1 MELTFVARLDVTE
14 ISAKRPDH
22 VAQGIMII
30 LASVAAMAFADAVVK
45 LVSSN
50 LTVWQ
55 VFAARSLFA
64 VPCLVA
70 LGYFRNVQFGA
81 ILNQWVLLRSAL
93 LVLTWLAFYASLP
106 VLKLSVAAV
115 AVYTNPILTALLSAL
130 VLSERVSKRQWLGVL
145 VGFAGVAAILRPG
158 TDAFTWMIVLPLIG
172 AAFYSSAMVLTR
184 AECQGDDAVNLALG
198 LHGSFIVTGIVAM
211 VLLAILSLDPA
222 FVASYPFLLGSWMPM
237 GWSDWGLMAFLGVL
251 SAAFF
256 LGVARAYQIA
266 PPQIIGTFDYAYL
279 VSAAMWGFVFFAER
293 PDGLTL
299 LGMTLITVAGLLVAQ
314 RKAEPVSIR
323 EAG

>member
-1 MELTFVARLDVTE
+1 VTE
-14 ISAKRPDH
+14 IREKKPDQ

-45 LVSSN
+45 LLSSN

-55 VFAARSLFA
+55 VFAARSLFG

-70 LGYFRNVQFGA
+70 LGYFRKVQFGT

-130 VLSERVSKRQWLGVL
+130 VLGERVSKRQWLGVL

-158 TDAFTWMIVLPLIG
+158 TDAFTWMIALPLIG

-184 AECQGDDAVNLALG
+184 AKCQDGDAVNLALG
-198 LHGSFIVTGIVAM
+198 LHGSFIVTGLFATA
-211 VLLAILSLDPA
+211 LLAILSLDPTS
-222 FVASYPFLLGSWMPM
+222 VATYPFLLGSWTPM

-279 VSAAMWGFVFFAER
+279 VSAAIWGFVFFSER

-299 LGMTLITVAGLLVAQ
+299 LGMALITVAGLLVAE
-314 RKAEPVSIR
+314 RKT
-323 EAG
+323 EASTVGETS

>member
-1 MELTFVARLDVTE
+1 MTEASTKKPDQVALGVT
-14 ISAKRPDH
+14 
-22 VAQGIMII
+22 II

-45 LVSSN
+45 LVSSD

-55 VFAARSLFA
+55 VFAARSIFA

-70 LGYFRNVQFGA
+70 LGYIKGVSFPAMFNR
-81 ILNQWVLLRSAL
+81 WVFLRSLL

-130 VLSERVSKRQWLGVL
+130 VLGERVSKRQWIGVL

-158 TDAFTWMIVLPLIG
+158 TDAFTWLIILPLMG
-172 AAFYSSAMVLTR
+172 AVFYSTAMVLTR
-184 AECQGDDAVNLALG
+184 AKCQDDDAINLALG
-198 LHGSFIVTGIVAM
+198 LHGSFIATGLAAT
-211 VLLAILSLDPA
+211 AILALINLAPA
-222 FVASYPFLLGSWMPM
+222 TAAAYPFLLGSWFPM
-237 GWSDWGLMAFLGVL
+237 DWTDWALMAFLGVL

-279 VSAAMWGFVFFAER
+279 VSAAIWGFVFFAEK
-293 PDGLTL
+293 PDSLTL
-299 LGMTLITVAGLLVAQ
+299 IGMALITVAGLLVAE
-314 RKAEPVSIR
+314 RKAEPTAIR
-323 EAG
+323 ETG